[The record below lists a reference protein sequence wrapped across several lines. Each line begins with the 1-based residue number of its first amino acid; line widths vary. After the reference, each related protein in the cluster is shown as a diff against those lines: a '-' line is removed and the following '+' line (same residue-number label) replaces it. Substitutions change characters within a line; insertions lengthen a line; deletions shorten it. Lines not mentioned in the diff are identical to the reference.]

1 MGQKVHPVGFRLG
14 VIKKHKA
21 LWYAK
26 GKSYKENLIEDLKV
40 RDFIKDRLRFS
51 SISKVDLERSAQN
64 FVVNIH
70 TSRPGI
76 IIGKKGEEIESL
88 KKDIENVNSI
98 QGRLD
103 TAIDKLTDVST
114 SIKSMLAVH
123 EEKIQRQ
130 EQVDDIIFRKIKDRD
145 SEIDEIFR
153 DLQREMDQVE
163 KRLLVEIKALRN
175 DIGGRVGVLEKYR
188 WIILGGFIAIGWI
201 LSKNFKFIM
210 QMMSGTGIS

>member
-1 MGQKVHPVGFRLG
+1 MPNETTDIKVEL
-14 VIKKHKA
+14 A
-21 LWYAK
+21 T
-26 GKSYKENLIEDLKV
+26 LKQE
-40 RDFIKDRLRFS
+40 L
-51 SISKVDLERSAQN
+51 
-64 FVVNIH
+64 
-70 TSRPGI
+70 
-76 IIGKKGEEIESL
+76 
-88 KKDIENVNSI
+88 ENVNSI

-130 EQVDDIIFRKIKDRD
+130 EQVDEIIFKKLKDRD
-145 SEIDEIFR
+145 SEVDDIFR

-175 DIGGRVGVLEKYR
+175 DIGGRVGMLEKYR
-188 WIILGGFIAIGWI
+188 WIILGGFLAIGWI

-210 QMMSGTGIS
+210 GMMSGTGLN

>member
-1 MGQKVHPVGFRLG
+1 MPDQTE
-14 VIKKHKA
+14 I
-21 LWYAK
+21 
-26 GKSYKENLIEDLKV
+26 
-40 RDFIKDRLRFS
+40 
-51 SISKVDLERSAQN
+51 KVD
-64 FVVNIH
+64 
-70 TSRPGI
+70 
-76 IIGKKGEEIESL
+76 IESL
-88 KKDIENVNSI
+88 KKDIENINNI

-130 EQVDDIIFRKIKDRD
+130 EQVDDIIFRKLKERD
-145 SEIDEIFR
+145 SEEDDIFR

-163 KRLLVEIKALRN
+163 KRLLNEIRSLRN

-188 WIILGGFIAIGWI
+188 WIILGGFLAIGWV

-210 QMMSGTGIS
+210 GMMSGTGLN